1 VTVTTE
7 VTELTSVEADL
18 MAHIAQGHDFP
29 QIAREM
35 GITVYAARLIN
46 RDLFER
52 LGARN
57 AAHAVG
63 IVVGLGLIPAD
74 VATSP
79 TTQTGGHDVR

>member
-1 VTVTTE
+1 MTTRTE
-7 VTELTSVEADL
+7 ITELTNVEADL
-18 MAHIAQGHDFP
+18 VTHIARGHDFP

-35 GITVYAARLIN
+35 GITVYAARLIS

-57 AAHAVG
+57 AAHAIG

-74 VATSP
+74 VATSS